1 MVGESLFPGGNS
13 TSIVMGLGQLIFNGE
28 MPDMFMSNGYLVMK
42 SAANDLFLVLDPET
56 GILRDVMIMNS
67 TISGSYCYSDQQ
79 AEWAFDLA
87 EQLLNN
93 PLNIPWMGS
102 IPSLAMGLNV
112 FAPGASFPGLGSLSS
127 FFTSVGVSGPAA
139 EALAGLTRFARNPL
153 SAALI
158 GVGITTFVV
167 GNYLCDK
174 YGWLP
179 PEQARQ
185 VLGNAFPVFSIINM
199 IYYDDQSPNFDL
211 SNYNPSNWPRYF
223 NEKGINPES
232 ADELQ
237 NHFKRGS
244 IQTMRNAEQLQEMIT
259 LVANIGDKE
268 GDDKYDEAG
277 IAINTLSRKAGE
289 GFARAADKL
298 KTGNWEGAS
307 ADLSI
312 SILQIYV
319 ACFLKMAFP

>member
-1 MVGESLFPGGNS
+1 GGVF
-13 TSIVMGLGQLIFNGE
+13 TGCAIF
-28 MPDMFMSNGYLVMK
+28 Y
-42 SAANDLFLVLDPET
+42 
-56 GILRDVMIMNS
+56 
-67 TISGSYCYSDQQ
+67 YCDQQ
-79 AEWAFDLA
+79 
-87 EQLLNN
+87 
-93 PLNIPWMGS
+93 
-102 IPSLAMGLNV
+102 
-112 FAPGASFPGLGSLSS
+112 
-127 FFTSVGVSGPAA
+127 
-139 EALAGLTRFARNPL
+139 
-153 SAALI
+153 
-158 GVGITTFVV
+158 
-167 GNYLCDK
+167 
-174 YGWLP
+174 GWLP
-179 PEQARQ
+179 PERCREI
-185 VLGNAFPVFSIINM
+185 LGNAFPVFSIINM
-199 IYYDDQSPNFDL
+199 IYYDDQSLKFDL